1 MPLAPSPALVGQEIH
16 EFIRNSDIAQIVE
29 LGGVSIPDAL
39 DAQK

>member
-1 MPLAPSPALVGQEIH
+1 VDWLLEEIH
-16 EFIRNSDIAQIVE
+16 EFIRNSAIAQIVE